1 MINIAFIGNPN
12 VGKSALINQI
22 SNASLKI
29 GNWAGVTVEKKEVFF
44 KVGNQDVKLVDLPGI
59 YSLTANTP
67 EERVSRDYLLEEQID
82 VIINVIDSTA
92 LEKNLYLTA
101 ILKEIGKPMLIAL
114 NFMDDFQKLGYSLN
128 KELFEKQIGID
139 AIFTSGKTGEGVDK
153 LMEKAVGLAKLHKE
167 QTHITY
173 SLTFDNMLENEI
185 NSIKEKLLSNSEYSE
200 IIKKYPIDWVAIKT
214 LEEDFSFLALI
225 KTKYNVDLR
234 NISEKEKLDIKN
246 RYDLEPSDA
255 IARARYGTIRG
266 IANSTLKKGKTNKF
280 EFTDKLDK
288 ILLNKFFGALSFA
301 VIIYIMFIIIFDG
314 AAPFIDWVDGF
325 FSNFI
330 IKYVGHLID
339 GVPAWLNS
347 FILDGILGSLGGV
360 LTFVPLMM
368 FIYLFMS
375 LLEESGYM
383 ARVAFIMNK
392 AMTKVGLSGKAF
404 IPMLI
409 GFGCTVPAIYSTRT
423 LEDEKTRRLTAA
435 IATFMSCGARLPVYS
450 MICAAFFG
458 KDAAIVVVSIYF
470 IGVVMALLG
479 ALFLKRFKYFKGD
492 NTELLIELPPYRL
505 PSFKVIWS
513 TMVTK
518 TMMYVRKA
526 TTVILGI
533 LLIIWVFT
541 YFPANGD
548 VNNSYLA
555 KGAKIVQ
562 PVFKPTG
569 FADRWEPVASL
580 VPSVIAKETV
590 VAFFG
595 QVLLNSSE
603 SDTKENIEYNF
614 FGDLKDQIKG
624 LGVAGIDSLKAL
636 GNILKFKSGTFE
648 IQDEEALDEAAG
660 GDIIKAV
667 RSLWG
672 DDSIGRIRAYSF
684 MLYVLL
690 VVPCAVA
697 LAALKQEFGWKMLI
711 FEVITLS
718 IVPYIASTL
727 FFNIARLF
735 I

>member
-12 VGKSALINQI
+12 VGKSALINKI

-67 EERVSRDYLLEEQID
+67 EERISRDYLLEESID
-82 VIINVIDSTA
+82 VIINVVDSTA
-92 LEKNLYLTA
+92 MEKNLYLTA
-101 ILKEIGKPMLIAL
+101 LLKEMGKPIVMAL
-114 NFMDDFQKLGYSLN
+114 NFVDEFEKLEYSLDR
-128 KELFEKQIGID
+128 ETFEKQIGID
-139 AIFTSGKTGEGVDK
+139 TVFTSGRTGVGIDK
-153 LMEKAVGLAKLHKE
+153 LMEKAVGVAKLHKE
-167 QTHITY
+167 QKHIPY
-173 SLTFDNMLENEI
+173 KLAFDNMLENEI
-185 NSIKEKLLSNSEYSE
+185 SSVKDKLVSSEEYKVITE
-200 IIKKYPIDWVAIKT
+200 KYPLDWISIKT
-214 LEEDFSFLALI
+214 LEEDFNFLAFI
-225 KTKYNVDLR
+225 KTKYMIDLLA
-234 NISEKEKLDIKN
+234 ISEGERKEIRQ
-246 RYDLEPSDA
+246 RYDLDPSDA

-266 IANSTLKKGKTNKF
+266 IVSTNFKKGTTNKF
-280 EFTDKLDK
+280 EITDKIDK
-288 ILLNKFFGALSFA
+288 ILLNRFFGGLSFA
-301 VIIYIMFIIIFDG
+301 IIIYMMFIIVFDG

-330 IKYVGHLID
+330 VKYVGHIIE

-392 AMTKVGLSGKAF
+392 SMTRVGLSGKAF
-404 IPMLI
+404 IPLLI

-423 LEDEKTRRLTAA
+423 LEDEKTRRLTAT

-450 MICAAFFG
+450 MIGAAFFG
-458 KDAAIVVVSIYF
+458 KDAALAVVSIYF
-470 IGVVMALLG
+470 IGVSMALLG

-505 PSFKVIWS
+505 PSFKVIWN
-513 TMVTK
+513 TMTSK
-518 TMMYVRKA
+518 TMMYVKRA

-533 LLIIWVFT
+533 LLVIWVFT

-548 VNNSYLA
+548 INNSYLA
-555 KGAKIVQ
+555 KGAKVVQ

-580 VPSVIAKETV
+580 VPSIIAKETV

-595 QVLLNSSE
+595 QVLLTGSE
-603 SDTKENIEYNF
+603 ESEEVVEYNLLA
-614 FGDLKDQIKG
+614 DLQDQVKG
-624 LGVAGIDSLKAL
+624 LGLATVDSVKAL
-636 GNILKFKSGTFE
+636 GNILKFRSGAFE
-648 IQDEEALDEAAG
+648 IQDAETLDESAG

-672 DDSIGRIRAYSF
+672 EEPLGKIRAYSF
-684 MLYVLL
+684 MLFVLL

-697 LAALKQEFGWKMLI
+697 LAALKQEFGWKMVI
-711 FEVITLS
+711 FEVIALL
-718 IVPYIASTL
+718 IVPYVVSTL